1 MRWDVVRAKTRLDS
15 GMEMGTDIWCR
26 AVSFH
31 LENGSAG
38 DELNELYTRNK
49 MVRQRRRINAGQTS
63 VTMYTYGLREGAY
76 PRAMLPRGE
85 PGCVNPLNIRTYAS
99 TSTDEPS
106 PADPRGLIFR
116 ADIH

>member
-63 VTMYTYGLREGAY
+63 VTMYTYGLREGAS
-76 PRAMLPRGE
+76 PCDVTARGTGVCK
-85 PGCVNPLNIRTYAS
+85 PP
-99 TSTDEPS
+99 
-106 PADPRGLIFR
+106 
-116 ADIH
+116 